1 MEKEL
6 VLDIFVL
13 EYVQETNNRKSKIS
27 KIKPTKYINKNGS
40 IVELKDTADLSSA
53 T

>member
-13 EYVQETNNRKSKIS
+13 EYVQENMVNMFKKLIIE
-27 KIKPTKYINKNGS
+27 KVKLVKLNLLNI
-40 IVELKDTADLSSA
+40 
-53 T
+53 